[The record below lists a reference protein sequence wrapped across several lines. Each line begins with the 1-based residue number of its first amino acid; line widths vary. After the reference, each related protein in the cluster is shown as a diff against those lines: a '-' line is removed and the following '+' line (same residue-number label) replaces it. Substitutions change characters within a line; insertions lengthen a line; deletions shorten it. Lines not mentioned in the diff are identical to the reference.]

1 MERAREATRFLWDI
15 TAYTQAAHQP
25 LENLV
30 IDPLTLKRT
39 GFTALEEQAMAK
51 NLSPLTG
58 TAYGSVY
65 GFKIPELLKARCR
78 PVWAC
83 YINDAIETKG
93 YKLHSQHEIWREL
106 MDAARIITFDGK
118 SMYDQFALENNVN
131 QFFAFR
137 LRDGSPASLA
147 KLPMGFGPACEIA
160 QLCALILASFGTDS
174 TLFTV
179 TPIVHIDNFAFV
191 IKPRTSC
198 WHQEDL
204 EQFTT
209 KVITEFFR
217 RCKEVNFQL
226 NEADDTTIT
235 NYLNSPHSTCREMH
249 KDWCPDEFVLLGVQY
264 NIQRRTRAIA
274 PKTIN
279 KLQAIKKIMFPN
291 DQLAPNTTPRQLAI
305 AVGVAR
311 WAARS
316 ISHKHVHF
324 QLFTALAKLGSTLVA
339 DMDLWDRPLT
349 STAPFSELIT
359 WVNSILENK
368 PHSIW
373 HFLPEKFP
381 VLIVDASSKGWGG
394 ILVNNLDVSI
404 LSGQWPIELTHSSEA
419 EPKGTLEAIRA
430 ANLNTS
436 DLVIVTDHQP
446 LIYAALSQQ
455 ARGWHYYSLLNSL
468 KHHWPQCHF
477 HFTFVEG
484 THNPADAPSRQR
496 DMNHD
501 QSYCRAMAAA
511 AGMGASWAL
520 LNPLPREIPGLLVST
535 LFDANQSILSSPF
548 W

>member
-235 NYLNSPHSTCREMH
+235 NYLNSPHSTCREMQ

-264 NIQRRTRAIA
+264 NIQRR
-274 PKTIN
+274 
-279 KLQAIKKIMFPN
+279 
-291 DQLAPNTTPRQLAI
+291 
-305 AVGVAR
+305 
-311 WAARS
+311 
-316 ISHKHVHF
+316 HF
-324 QLFTALAKLGSTLVA
+324 QLFTALAKLGSTLVV

-373 HFLPEKFP
+373 HFLPAKFP

-394 ILVNNLDVSI
+394 ILVNNSDVSI